1 MSVSRRLVLVS
12 ASGTAA
18 GIALPFTRAFAQGGP
33 IKLGSVLDNSGNL
46 DAYGKPM
53 VQATQLAAEEINAA
67 GGLLGRKLE
76 LKQYDSQSDIALYTK
91 YAQQLVRDD
100 KVDVAHAGITSASR
114 EAMRQTYRRANVL
127 YFYNILYEGGVCDR
141 NCFVT
146 GTTPAQAVEP
156 IIDYAMKKW
165 GNKTYVLAADYNYG
179 QITAKWIAHYVEQR
193 KGTVQKTEF
202 FPLDVSDFA
211 STIAKIQDAAPNFV
225 CAALVGGAHISFFRQ
240 WAASG
245 MNKKIPLTST
255 TFGVG
260 NEHLALSAA
269 EGDGILIAGNYSPEL
284 DTPANKNFLAA
295 WAKRYGDHKVV
306 HELAVSQYQGIMMWA
321 EAVRKAGTVEREAL
335 IKTLETGLKIEG
347 PAGTVAIDPKTHHAS
362 LDIHLMVVK
371 DQKLTIIDTA
381 KQRPPT
387 DTAQYCDLLKNPD
400 DNKQY
405 EVKI

>member
-1 MSVSRRLVLVS
+1 MAISRRTLLNV
-12 ASGTAA
+12 AGATALTA
-18 GIALPFTRAFAQGGP
+18 GLPLRRAAADGP
-33 IKLGSVLDNSGNL
+33 IVLGAIQDNSGVL
-46 DAYGKPM
+46 DIYGKPM
-53 VQATQLAAEEINAA
+53 VLATAMAVEELNAA
-67 GGLLGRKLE
+67 GGLIGRKIE

-114 EAMRQTYRRANVL
+114 EAIRQTFRRANKL
-127 YFYNILYEGGVCDR
+127 YFYNVLYEGGVCDR

-156 IIDYAMKKW
+156 IVDYAMKKW
-165 GNKTYVLAADYNYG
+165 GNKVYVLAADYNYG
-179 QITAKWIAHYVEQR
+179 QITAKWVAHYVEER
-193 KGTVQKTEF
+193 KGAVLQTNF

-211 STIAKIQDAAPNFV
+211 STIAKIQDAAPNFIV
-225 CAALVGGAHISFFRQ
+225 AALVGGAHLSFFRQ

-260 NEHLALSAA
+260 NEHQALSAA

-295 WAKRYGDHKVV
+295 WQKRYGNSNVV
-306 HELAVSQYQGIMMWA
+306 HELAVSQYQGIMLWA
-321 EAVRKAGTVEREAL
+321 EAVRTAGSVDRDAVIKA
-335 IKTLETGLKIEG
+335 LETGLKIEG
-347 PAGTVAIDPKTHHAS
+347 PAGTVAVDPKTHHCA

-381 KQRPPT
+381 KQRPPS
-387 DTAQYCDLLKNPD
+387 DTAQYCDLIKNPD